1 MNGRRSWIAVCGC
14 VLGMFA
20 PSATTLT
27 PPFIRVAAS
36 LVLISFWV
44 ALGNAQ
50 SALIVRHLRQNQSL
64 GCKLAPYL
72 LKDFTAIASSSFT
85 SKTV

>member
-1 MNGRRSWIAVCGC
+1 MRMRARHVRAFGHDFDSALHQGSG
-14 VLGMFA
+14 VLGVDF
-20 PSATTLT
+20 
-27 PPFIRVAAS
+27 
-36 LVLISFWV
+36 VL
-44 ALGNAQ
+44 GGAQ